1 MISTSATVFAQY
13 PEVTVPRLARRFMN
27 RYESI
32 RMPDNRVVLHV
43 PSVGTVL
50 MAEMESALRLQY
62 IVQDAAGDFA
72 ARTALENLL
81 RRELRRVVYTIA
93 WEEPKT
99 VPVPLR

>member
-13 PEVTVPRLARRFMN
+13 PEVTVPRLARRFVS

-32 RMPDNRVVLHV
+32 RMPDNRIVLHM
-43 PSVGTVL
+43 PSVGTVV

-62 IVQDAAGDFA
+62 IARDASMDFA
-72 ARTALENLL
+72 ARTALEEVL

-93 WEEPKT
+93 WEESKT
-99 VPVPLR
+99 VPAPLR

>member
-1 MISTSATVFAQY
+1 MISTSATVFAQH
-13 PEVTVPRLARRFMN
+13 PEITVPRLARKFVS

-32 RMPDNRVVLHV
+32 RMPDNRIVLHI

-50 MAEMESALRLQY
+50 MAEQESALRLQY
-62 IVQDAAGDFA
+62 IVQDAAMDFA
-72 ARTALENLL
+72 ARSALEGVL

-93 WEEPKT
+93 WEQPRA